1 MNEITASR
9 ESIAELPW
17 KACNRVLAAVLTSDD
32 WSGERAHIVG
42 RTGMHFVVA
51 VRVVE
56 AATEAVRF
64 RFIADSPDLRH
75 PVMGRIDLRPEAP
88 TSTAITVT
96 LRANLDE
103 EPPREHAVV
112 REAVAS
118 LAEALSRTIV
128 DVARMP
134 AVDDGKYA
142 VTAQ

>member
-1 MNEITASR
+1 
-9 ESIAELPW
+9 
-17 KACNRVLAAVLTSDD
+17 
-32 WSGERAHIVG
+32 
-42 RTGMHFVVA
+42 MHFVVA

-75 PVMGRIDLRPEAP
+75 PVTGRIDLRPEAS
-88 TSTAITVT
+88 TSTAVTVT

-103 EPPREHAVV
+103 EPPREHVIV

-128 DVARMP
+128 DAARMP
-134 AVDDGKYA
+134 AADDREYA
-142 VTAQ
+142 VTSH

>member
-9 ESIAELPW
+9 ESIADLPW
-17 KACNRVLAAVLTSDD
+17 RVCSRVLAAVLTSDD

-75 PVMGRIDLRPEAP
+75 PVMGRIDLRPEPPA
-88 TSTAITVT
+88 STALTVT

-103 EPPREHAVV
+103 DPPQAHLIV
-112 REAVAS
+112 REAIAS
-118 LAEALSRTIV
+118 LAEALGQAII
-128 DVARMP
+128 DAARIP
-134 AVDDGKYA
+134 AVDDREHA
-142 VTAQ
+142 LATP

>member
-1 MNEITASR
+1 MNEITAFR
-9 ESIAELPW
+9 ESIAGLPW
-17 KACNRVLAAVLTSDD
+17 KVCSRVLAAVLTSDE

-56 AATEAVRF
+56 AATDAARF

-75 PVMGRIDLRPEAP
+75 PVMGRIDLHPEAL
-88 TSTAITVT
+88 TSTAVTVT
-96 LRANLDE
+96 LRANLDA
-103 EPPREHAVV
+103 EPPREHAIV

-118 LAEALSRTIV
+118 LAEALCRTIV
-128 DVARMP
+128 EAACVP
-134 AVDDGKYA
+134 AVDDREYA

>member
-9 ESIAELPW
+9 ETIAELPW
-17 KACNRVLAAVLTSDD
+17 KVCNRVLGAVLTSDD
-32 WSGERAHIVG
+32 WAGERAHIVG

-56 AATEAVRF
+56 AATDAVRF

-75 PVMGRIDLRPEAP
+75 PVTGRIDLRPEAP
-88 TSTAITVT
+88 ASTAVTVT

-103 EPPREHAVV
+103 EPPREHVIV
-112 REAVAS
+112 REAVTS
-118 LAEALSRTIV
+118 LAEALGRTIV
-128 DVARMP
+128 DAARMP
-134 AVDDGKYA
+134 EVDDREYA